1 MSISNI
7 KIQEADNSVK
17 VHNIVSY
24 SGICESAADAAEK
37 VVDLPGFILEKG
49 TEIIITF
56 KYRNMVKEPTLEVN
70 KTGPKPILFNNE
82 KLNEI
87 NEYWTDG
94 AFTTFF
100 YDGTNWNLID
110 TIAGDDA
117 DSKVRIYRHTKGYDN
132 TYPVMISKTSADNIG
147 EKGKDTSYA
156 STTGMF
162 VEDKD
167 GEPTIRANP
176 ATGTL
181 YATRFEGQVSGN
193 EMTGTVPISNGG
205 TGATNETDARIA
217 LGIQYGNQIP
227 VEAPSTGEGSLFF
240 FADTD
245 ISTLPIA
252 EGGTGATSAAEA
264 LENFGI
270 ADYIVEQGTSGIWT
284 YRKWNS
290 GIAECWGKHE
300 ETKTNYSTV
309 GGFYAYYGDIKYPFT
324 FVEIPQYNYNVQIG
338 SGFAMPGSGDM
349 GTTTSGT
356 KWYALATGSKSQ
368 LCRVYIYVRGRW
380 K

>member
-7 KIQEADNSVK
+7 KIQEADNSIK

-24 SGICESAADAAEK
+24 SGICESAADAVEK

-56 KYRNMVKEPTLEVN
+56 KYRNMVEEPTLEVN

-82 KLNEI
+82 KLNAI

-94 AFTTFF
+94 AFTTFL

-117 DSKVRIYRHTKGYDN
+117 DSKVRIYRHTEGYDN
-132 TYPVMISKTSADNIG
+132 TYPVMISKTSADKIG

-181 YATRFEGQVSGN
+181 YATRFEGQISGN

-270 ADYIVEQGTSGIWT
+270 ADYIVEQGTSGIWA
-284 YRKWNS
+284 YRKWKN
-290 GIAECWGKHE
+290 GRAECWTTSEQSVTGVATTAVMGGYYTYALIDLPFSF
-300 ETKTNYSTV
+300 ETV
-309 GGFYAYYGDIKYPFT
+309 
-324 FVEIPQYNYNVQIG
+324 QNVMASGRTGTGI
-338 SGFAMPGSGDM
+338 GFASGSYDNP
-349 GTTTSGT
+349 
-356 KWYALATGSKSQ
+356 KIRIAATGNQNSTNIKFQ
-368 LCRVYIYVRGRW
+368 CVVHGTYT